1 MTVKKRMVTMDT
13 LKLYFASLTPRGR
26 AAVGLVLLLA
36 VAGLLALAMRV
47 GLDLS
52 WIPNLLS
59 GA

>member
-1 MTVKKRMVTMDT
+1 MDA

-26 AAVGLVLLLA
+26 AAVGLVLLLT
-36 VAGLLALAMRV
+36 VAGLLALAMQV